1 MIKRLKLAG
10 FSAAVIAVSGVVI
23 MGVQAYE
30 LKTNYLLVDARVTS
44 VTTKCFIAE
53 RNGDRMASGT
63 REPAYLECGLAEIV
77 AKQHGFKE
85 SAVRKRVTVTYE
97 YRSPADG
104 RLYTADFVRTSEIAG
119 LEKGVTMRVHAHKS
133 NPQETKTT
141 RLNLFL
147 ADTGA

>member
-10 FSAAVIAVSGVVI
+10 FSAAVIVVSGVVI

-53 RNGDRMASGT
+53 RNGDRTAGGT
-63 REPAYLECGLAEIV
+63 TEPAYLECGLAEIV
-77 AKQHGFKE
+77 AKQNGFKAN
-85 SAVRKRVTVTYE
+85 AVRKRVTVTYE

-104 RLYTADFVRTSEIAG
+104 RIHTAGFARTSEIEG
-119 LEKGVTMRVHAHKS
+119 LEQGMTIRVHAHKS

-141 RLNLFL
+141 RLNPFL